1 MFNQSFTLSG
11 SSVKLLKPGERGVV
25 VKINTPDYTMQQKL
39 KSIGVVPGAMITVEQ
54 SFPRRVIR
62 VGQDRFALDDPTLN
76 AIYVRTNP
84 TIRNASK
91 NHSLS
96 VTTVRRV

>member
-11 SSVKLLKPGERGVV
+11 SSLKLLKPGERGVV
-25 VKINTPDYTMQQKL
+25 VKINTPDDTLQRKL
-39 KSIGVVPGAMITVEQ
+39 KAIGVVPGAMITIEQ

-76 AIYVRTNP
+76 AIYVRTNS
-84 TIRNASK
+84 TIRHASR
-91 NHSLS
+91 NHSL
-96 VTTVRRV
+96 TATNIRRV